1 MDKNEEE
8 MIPIISDMKVLGV
21 VRCGATHC
29 TGAKQIGMI
38 RESFGENFVEMGT
51 GNKIILEY

>member
-1 MDKNEEE
+1 
-8 MIPIISDMKVLGV
+8 MKDLGV

-38 RESFGENFVEMGT
+38 RESFGEDFVEMGT
-51 GNKIILEY
+51 GNKIILDY